1 MNAVGISL
9 PLLSGPTNGIPESKK
24 KVCHSLRKTL
34 ADDSLAICE
43 LENGTKSD
51 HLTHN
56 LARTNIL
63 MRGAL
68 VLARKI
74 ETHGTRATERGER
87 KMLKRD

>member
-1 MNAVGISL
+1 M
-9 PLLSGPTNGIPESKK
+9 LLIL
-24 KVCHSLRKTL
+24 VCHSLCKTL

-51 HLTHN
+51 HSTHN
-56 LARTNIL
+56 LARTNIT
-63 MRGAL
+63 RGAPFL

-74 ETHGTRATERGER
+74 EMHGTRATERGER